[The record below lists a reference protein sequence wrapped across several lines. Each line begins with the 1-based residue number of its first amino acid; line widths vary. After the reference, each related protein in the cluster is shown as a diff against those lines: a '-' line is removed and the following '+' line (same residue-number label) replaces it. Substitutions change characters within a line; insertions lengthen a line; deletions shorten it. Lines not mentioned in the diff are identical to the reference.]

1 MFSVES
7 GAKEGRPVAGTVGFF
22 FVGVSSMMGLPFVPN
37 ETFVP
42 SVCLCVKS
50 TVSLRYV
57 RCGTYLQVYTVPG
70 ARKGPFNYSSEVLLI
85 GT

>member
-7 GAKEGRPVAGTVGFF
+7 GPKEGRPVAGTVGFF

-57 RCGTYLQVYTVPG
+57 RCGASYLVLGRDPSIIR
-70 ARKGPFNYSSEVLLI
+70 ARYY
-85 GT
+85 